1 MPIAGR
7 KKIEF
12 DLAEV
17 ERLAQTMD
25 SDKEIALA
33 LGISEDT
40 LGRRKRDS
48 ADFADAIKKGK
59 AKGRAFVGGKLM
71 EKIADGDTAA
81 MIFYLKAKAGWK
93 EKQEITGSFTSEVP
107 EGLLAIKK
115 AYIEANK

>member
-1 MPIAGR
+1 
-7 KKIEF
+7 
-12 DLAEV
+12 
-17 ERLAQTMD
+17 MD

-59 AKGRAFVGGKLM
+59 AKGKAFVGGKLM